1 MAKLIDLIMAI
12 FHVSKLENGSRR
24 EKTQQNKEK
33 KYNNKRKHSG
43 QQERHTGQ
51 WIRSHFKWE
60 GIVYQG
66 GVAHAHT
73 HTHPLEQVQCKENK
87 FLTS

>member
-33 KYNNKRKHSG
+33 KKYNNKRKHSG
-43 QQERHTGQ
+43 QQECHTGQ
-51 WIRSHFKWE
+51 
-60 GIVYQG
+60 
-66 GVAHAHT
+66 
-73 HTHPLEQVQCKENK
+73 
-87 FLTS
+87 

>member
-33 KYNNKRKHSG
+33 KYNNNRKHSG

-51 WIRSHFKWE
+51 
-60 GIVYQG
+60 
-66 GVAHAHT
+66 
-73 HTHPLEQVQCKENK
+73 
-87 FLTS
+87 

>member
-24 EKTQQNKEK
+24 EKKTTKQRK

-43 QQERHTGQ
+43 QQSATLANE
-51 WIRSHFKWE
+51 
-60 GIVYQG
+60 
-66 GVAHAHT
+66 
-73 HTHPLEQVQCKENK
+73 
-87 FLTS
+87 

>member
-24 EKTQQNKEK
+24 EKPQQQQNKEK
-33 KYNNKRKHSG
+33 KYNKRKHSG
-43 QQERHTGQ
+43 QQERRTGQ

-66 GVAHAHT
+66 GVAHRHT
-73 HTHPLEQVQCKENK
+73 SSG
-87 FLTS
+87 TSAMQRE

>member
-33 KYNNKRKHSG
+33 KYNKQKHSG
-43 QQERHTGQ
+43 QQERRTGQ
-51 WIRSHFKWE
+51 
-60 GIVYQG
+60 
-66 GVAHAHT
+66 
-73 HTHPLEQVQCKENK
+73 
-87 FLTS
+87 